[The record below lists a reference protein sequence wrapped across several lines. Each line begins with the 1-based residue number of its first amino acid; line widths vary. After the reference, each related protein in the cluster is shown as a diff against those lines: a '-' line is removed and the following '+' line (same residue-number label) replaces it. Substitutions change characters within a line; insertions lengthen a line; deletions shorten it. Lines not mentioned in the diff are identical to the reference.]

1 MAWHGNCYKTRYGD
15 VFPIAKLPEV
25 EGIDDPGELEKF
37 KHARNGDNF
46 LCPFQCDLCHFRNI
60 QLRNPIVDSR
70 KDKNLLVGI
79 RRANLDAFWGRSSST
94 VQTNKGNLRRF
105 CTIAN
110 DDYGLRSVLPDMGP
124 HDLTDSW
131 GMGVAVVV
139 LGKTLDKGSYGPNV
153 QFETARKLRSSYS
166 SAWGSS
172 RHALTLGV
180 LARDTM
186 KIFVTRCPSYS
197 LWFERFIRGMHSR
210 MGDDRRPDA
219 AISNEVMHEVMKRV
233 ELDYIDSDGEGERRY
248 FCRAGLFFLS
258 AYLGSLRGEEVPRL
272 LRKDF
277 IDLNNES
284 LEARVAHCVLPLYRN
299 FKNDNGIARCYLFRI
314 AMTSKSGFN
323 MEKWVRRAMEQE
335 QGSLTKFLFAA
346 GTGRKEKG
354 QTYEPYFFS
363 KLKSVQNEERGL
375 LPRKLEI
382 EDAFGI
388 SRSFRRGSV
397 TAAGNAPN
405 SECNDKDIKRNNRW
419 RSEDKAGTKNAGL
432 DMLQL
437 YTDTLHSVKADLKF
451 SSCL

>member
-1 MAWHGNCYKTRYGD
+1 MGD
-15 VFPIAKLPEV
+15 NFPIAKLNEV
-25 EGIDDPGELEKF
+25 EGINDPGEADKF

-60 QLRNPIVDSR
+60 QFRNPRAESR
-70 KDKNLLVGI
+70 QDKNLLIGI
-79 RRANLDAFWGRSSST
+79 RRANIDAFWGRSSST
-94 VQTNKGNLRRF
+94 VNTNKNNLKRF
-105 CTIAN
+105 QAIAS
-110 DDYGLRSVLPDMGP
+110 DDYGMTMTLPEMGP
-124 HDLTDSW
+124 HELCDSW
-131 GMGVAVVV
+131 GMGIAVVL
-139 LGKTLDKGSYGPNV
+139 LGKSLDKGLYGPNV
-153 QFETARKLRSSYS
+153 QFETARKLRSAYS
-166 SAWGSS
+166 NAWGAS

-186 KIFVTRCPSYS
+186 KLFVTRCPGYS
-197 LWFERFIRGMHSR
+197 LWFERFIKGMHSR

-233 ELDYIDSDGEGERRY
+233 ELDYIDSDVEGEKRY
-248 FCRAGLFFLS
+248 LVRAGLFFLS

-272 LRKDF
+272 LRKEF
-277 IDLNNES
+277 IDLNIES
-284 LEARVAHCVLPLYRN
+284 INARVSHCVLPLYGN

-314 AMTSKSGFN
+314 ARLSKTGFN
-323 MEKWVRRAMEQE
+323 IQKWIGRAIEYE
-335 QGSLTKFLFAA
+335 HSSNTTFLFAA
-346 GTGRKEKG
+346 ATGKKESG
-354 QTYEPYFFS
+354 QMYEHYFFD
-363 KLKSVQNEERGL
+363 KLKSVQSEERGL
-375 LPRKLEI
+375 LPRKLDVE
-382 EDAFGI
+382 EAFGI

-405 SECNDKDIKRNNRW
+405 SECNETDIKRNNRW